1 MDIPIPAMSGEP
13 IIKDTFMTD
22 FAKTEKNSIKR
33 LPKRGFYDRETIYQ
47 ILDEALICHVGF
59 AASGQPYVI
68 PINFA
73 RMDDTI
79 VLHGA
84 KASRLLKH
92 IEAGHP
98 VCVEVTIV
106 DGLVLARSVFHH
118 SLNYRSAVVFG
129 TGRLIVDEREKL
141 AALEA
146 IAEHLI
152 PGRWKEAR
160 LPNRKELNATSVVSI
175 RIDEASAKIRVGPAV
190 DEEED
195 YGLPVWAGVLPLQE
209 MPSSP
214 IPDELQS
221 RDVPLPGYIANY
233 SRTRPEMKAA
243 EMQAFE
249 NGPNSVSNPKINR
262 RTKP

>member
-1 MDIPIPAMSGEP
+1 
-13 IIKDTFMTD
+13 MTQYNQ
-22 FAKTEKNSIKR
+22 TEKTRIHR
-33 LPKRGFYDRETIYQ
+33 MPKRGHYDRETIYQ

-59 AASGQPYVI
+59 VQDNQPYVI

-73 RMDDTI
+73 RVEDTI

-98 VCVEVTIV
+98 VCVEATIV

-118 SLNYRSAVVFG
+118 SVNYRSVVLFG
-129 TGRLIVDEREKL
+129 RGHLIADEQEKL

-146 IAEHLI
+146 VTEHLI

-160 LPNRKELNATSVVSI
+160 LPSQKELNATSVVSI
-175 RIDEASAKIRVGPAV
+175 QIDEASAKVRVGPPV

-195 YGLPVWAGVLPLQE
+195 YALPVWAGILPLQE
-209 MPSSP
+209 MPLAP
-214 IPDELQS
+214 VRDALQS
-221 RDVPLPGYIANY
+221 DSVPMPEYVEQY
-233 SRTRPEMKAA
+233 SRKREKTL
-243 EMQAFE
+243 
-249 NGPNSVSNPKINR
+249 
-262 RTKP
+262 